1 MFSETNLD
9 CCSEES
15 GTASYRVEP
24 GASLIRSQAGSTVV
38 IPTKRMTLRRRQACS
53 LSIGCATLK
62 SYIYESGGG
71 DRDRQDR
78 VWRLRGPGPALAGRR
93 GGTEVPRGRSR
104 KSFTNRG

>member
-24 GASLIRSQAGSTVV
+24 GASLIRSNAGRTLV
-38 IPTKRMTLRRRQACS
+38 IPTTRMTNERPQACS

-62 SYIYESGGG
+62 SYIYESGSG

-78 VWRLRGPGPALAGRR
+78 LWRLRGPGTALAGCR
-93 GGTEVPRGRSR
+93 GGPEVS
-104 KSFTNRG
+104 